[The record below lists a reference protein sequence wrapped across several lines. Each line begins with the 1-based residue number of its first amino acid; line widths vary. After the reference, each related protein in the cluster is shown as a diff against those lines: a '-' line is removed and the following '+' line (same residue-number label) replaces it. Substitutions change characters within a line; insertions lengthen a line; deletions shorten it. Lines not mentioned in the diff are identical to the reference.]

1 MVLSGYT
8 RIAWPRILHWSRTS
22 QDMNGTLPKY
32 IFFEFR
38 IEDLGRTPGFLGW
51 IFWTIIFYYW
61 LSWCKIIKVFRPVF
75 CPFLKMSLHWSTHK
89 QERYKGPTLTIQR
102 GECVPILKIS
112 GSVTIFTLHYTLWPY
127 NLESN
132 IYKSGTKKTVRREGI
147 EPIEGVF
154 TYVLFSVTHSL

>member
-1 MVLSGYT
+1 M
-8 RIAWPRILHWSRTS
+8 
-22 QDMNGTLPKY
+22 
-32 IFFEFR
+32 
-38 IEDLGRTPGFLGW
+38 EDLGRTPGFLGW

-102 GECVPILKIS
+102 GKRVPILKIS

-132 IYKSGTKKTVRREGI
+132 RYKSGNKKTVYQI
-147 EPIEGVF
+147 CKIEGNMK
-154 TYVLFSVTHSL
+154 YKIVTHMSKLTPPTFLSGSRTHKVKFIYSKKATNFCEIFT